1 MVFLNVSPQLRHGK
15 GDTNTCELCERS
27 LLDALCFWKLGCKD
41 LPFDVLDEPSPL
53 GLRLRKGPSLLDLIQ
68 MKLSQE
74 KSVREQ
80 FDVHNDV
87 SDTPMEKK
95 LSYTGPALAWMR

>member
-1 MVFLNVSPQLRHGK
+1 MQ
-15 GDTNTCELCERS
+15 
-27 LLDALCFWKLGCKD
+27 D

-95 LSYTGPALAWMR
+95 VRSRAPTAGERLKASNVLANVLRIG